1 MLVTGASGFIG
12 SALVQSL
19 AETGHT
25 VMRLARAKAD
35 AGAGHLHWDPAS
47 GTLQADTLE
56 GMDAV
61 VHLAGED
68 IASGSWT
75 EAKKARIRESRVN
88 GTSLL
93 AQTLA
98 RLSRRP
104 AVLASASAVG
114 YYGDRGDEVLTE
126 DSPAGSGFLA
136 SVLPGLGARHGVSR
150 RGRIRVLHLRF
161 GVVLSPSGGAL
172 ARMLGPFRKGM
183 GGPIGGGRQYV
194 SWIARTTRSAP
205 SCTASQRPRFG
216 GGERLI
222 AKPRCTQAEFTGAL
236 GRVLHRP
243 TLLSV
248 PAFGVRLMFGEMAG
262 ETLLAASASCPRASS
277 PPATT
282 SGGRTS
288 SPRSAICC
296 QRERQPVAAR
306 SASRLARITRER
318 ANGDGRVTR
327 RGPGDGSAEPF
338 PHSETMTQRPR
349 TGNGSPGDR
358 CGVGG
363 QRTHPPGP
371 RRVSRSPRAWSVR
384 E

>member
-1 MLVTGASGFIG
+1 MLVTGATGFIG

-25 VMRLARAKAD
+25 VTRLGRAKAD
-35 AGAGHLHWDPAS
+35 TGAGHLHWDPAS
-47 GTLQADTLE
+47 GALHADTLG

-93 AQTLA
+93 AQSLA

-136 SVLPGLGARHGVSR
+136 SVCRDWERATAAAAEAG
-150 RGRIRVLHLRF
+150 IRVLHLRF

-183 GGPIGGGRQYV
+183 GGPIGGGRQFV
-194 SWIARTTRSAP
+194 SWIAMDDAIGAILHGLSTAALSGAVNVSSP
-205 SCTASQRPRFG
+205 SPV
-216 GGERLI
+216 
-222 AKPRCTQAEFTGAL
+222 TQAEFTRAL

-248 PAFGVRLMFGEMAG
+248 PTFGVRLMFGEMAG
-262 ETLLAASASCPRASS
+262 ETLLASQRLM
-277 PPATT
+277 PA
-282 SGGRTS
+282 
-288 SPRSAICC
+288 
-296 QRERQPVAAR
+296 
-306 SASRLARITRER
+306 RLLATGYRFRWP
-318 ANGDGRVTR
+318 DL
-327 RGPGDGSAEPF
+327 EPALR
-338 PHSETMTQRPR
+338 HLLST
-349 TGNGSPGDR
+349 
-358 CGVGG
+358 
-363 QRTHPPGP
+363 
-371 RRVSRSPRAWSVR
+371 
-384 E
+384 

>member
-1 MLVTGASGFIG
+1 MLVTGATGFIG

-25 VMRLARAKAD
+25 VTRLVRAKAD
-35 AGAGHLHWDPAS
+35 AGAGDLHWDPAS
-47 GTLQADTLE
+47 GALHADALE

-75 EAKKARIRESRVN
+75 GAKKARIRESRVN

-136 SVLPGLGARHGVSR
+136 SVCRDWERATAAAAEAG
-150 RGRIRVLHLRF
+150 IRVLHLRF

-183 GGPIGGGRQYV
+183 GGPIGGGRQFV
-194 SWIARTTRSAP
+194 SWIAMDDAISAILHGLSTAALSGAVNVSSP
-205 SCTASQRPRFG
+205 SPV
-216 GGERLI
+216 
-222 AKPRCTQAEFTGAL
+222 TQAEFSGAL

-262 ETLLAASASCPRASS
+262 ETLLASQRLMPTRLLATGYRFRWPELE
-277 PPATT
+277 PALRHLLST
-282 SGGRTS
+282 
-288 SPRSAICC
+288 
-296 QRERQPVAAR
+296 
-306 SASRLARITRER
+306 
-318 ANGDGRVTR
+318 
-327 RGPGDGSAEPF
+327 
-338 PHSETMTQRPR
+338 
-349 TGNGSPGDR
+349 
-358 CGVGG
+358 
-363 QRTHPPGP
+363 
-371 RRVSRSPRAWSVR
+371 
-384 E
+384 